1 MKNFLFAAPVWS
13 DCSRKLLL
21 SLGAGLSLCASAQ
34 AAVMN
39 IGILE
44 MNAGMPPP
52 YIFDPV
58 ASGINSVSAT
68 GSSVSATGSF
78 GSWLY
83 DVNATSVNGN
93 LVSSWSIIQTDNT
106 KEDLLIM
113 DVRALGLDRGS
124 AYTSLMNWVG
134 TLPANF
140 DVHWADYSAPFGSP
154 YYDNGLA
161 LYSAGGPVKI
171 TAAGAYLSNAI
182 DNGFSACISCGDMG
196 VMYIASHPIQTPL
209 PPAALLFG
217 SVLAGLGLLGR
228 RKLKRV
234 AVVAD

>member
-1 MKNFLFAAPVWS
+1 MKKFLFATS
-13 DCSRKLLL
+13 RMRKLLL
-21 SLGAGLSLCASAQ
+21 SLCAGLSLCASAQ

-44 MNAGMPPP
+44 MSPGVPPP

-58 ASGINSVSAT
+58 ASGINSVST
-68 GSSVSATGSF
+68 TGSF
-78 GSWLY
+78 GSWLF

-106 KEDLLIM
+106 KEDILVM
-113 DVRALGLDRGS
+113 DVRSLGLDRGS
-124 AYTSLMNWVG
+124 TYTSLMNWVG

-140 DVHWADYSAPFGSP
+140 DVYWADYSAPFGSP

-171 TAAGAYLSNAI
+171 TAAGAYLFGAI
-182 DNGFSACISCGDMG
+182 DNGFGACILCGDMG
-196 VMYIASHPIQTPL
+196 VMYVASHPIIHTPL
-209 PPAALLFG
+209 PAAALLFG
-217 SVLAGLGLLGR
+217 SALAGLGLLGR
-228 RKLKRV
+228 RKFKHA